1 MDPKHKELL
10 EQCQQKL
17 SESVTDVDVVLELL
31 AQSGSLSPAERAELD
46 ANCSSSAE
54 KVHLL
59 LKTLVEKK
67 ERDHFQE
74 FCWAL
79 EKTQPV
85 LLSALLPVENH
96 HNTGKTSTEP
106 RLVERENFQNVLA
119 KFTSQTILV

>member
-1 MDPKHKELL
+1 M
-10 EQCQQKL
+10 
-17 SESVTDVDVVLELL
+17 SESVTDVDRVLELL

-46 ANCSSSAE
+46 RNCSSSAE

-79 EKTQPV
+79 EKTHPV
-85 LLSALLPVENH
+85 LLSALLPANNH
-96 HNTGKTSTEP
+96 NNTGNSHTSTGTTFTTLLQSGLLLETP
-106 RLVERENFQNVLA
+106 QFSLLSFQLYIQRSANV
-119 KFTSQTILV
+119 I

>member
-79 EKTQPV
+79 GEKPSRCC
-85 LLSALLPVENH
+85 SALCCLWR
-96 HNTGKTSTEP
+96 TSTTRVKPPSSP
-106 RLVERENFQNVLA
+106 RLVVRENLQNDLA
-119 KFTSQTILV
+119 NFTLVKPY